1 MAAAISADEVC
12 MQGERIYECELREQF
27 SAADEGKYVVIGV
40 ESGDYELDANRTF
53 ALDRANAKHPDALLY
68 IKRIG
73 YAAAVKL
80 GGRFQVS
87 RP

>member
-27 SAADEGKYVVIGV
+27 SAADEGKYVVIDV
-40 ESGDYELDANRTF
+40 ESGAFELDANRTL
-53 ALDRANAKHPDALLY
+53 ALDRANANHPHGLLY

-73 YAAAVKL
+73 YPAAVKL
-80 GGRFQVS
+80 TR
-87 RP
+87 

>member
-1 MAAAISADEVC
+1 MAAISADEVC
-12 MQGERIYECELREQF
+12 MQGERIYECELRALF
-27 SAADEGKYVVIGV
+27 SASDEGKYVVIDV
-40 ESGDYELDANRTF
+40 ESGAFELDANRTI
-53 ALDRANAKHPDALLY
+53 ALDRANAKHPDGLLY

-73 YAAAVKL
+73 YPAAVKL